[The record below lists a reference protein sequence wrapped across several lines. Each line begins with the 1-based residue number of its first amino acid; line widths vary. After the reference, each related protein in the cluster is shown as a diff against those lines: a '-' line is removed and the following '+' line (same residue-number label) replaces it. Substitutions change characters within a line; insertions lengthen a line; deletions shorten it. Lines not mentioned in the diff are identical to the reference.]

1 MDKKS
6 RTPLERLQRIIDAD
20 SPKGEQR
27 DQTADQLITQDQLRR
42 IDTTMKKL
50 ASLPP
55 RRPKKAPP
63 AAAPGKARSGPPG
76 SDRAQAAAAGR

>member
-20 SPKGEQR
+20 SPKGERR
-27 DQTADQLITQDQLRR
+27 DQAADQLITQDQLRR
-42 IDTTMKKL
+42 IHTTMKKL

-63 AAAPGKARSGPPG
+63 AAAPGKIRSAPPD
-76 SDRAQAAAAGR
+76 SDRAQAAAARR